1 MTVNSLTQAANA
13 VSPYDD
19 TSSGSSTSSSGS
31 STSSSGSPSAGASA
45 DSNGVTENQFLTLLV
60 TQLKNQD
67 PLNPTDS
74 DQFMSELAQ
83 FSQLQEV
90 IGVHQDLNSLL
101 QADNIQVP
109 NSSTD

>member
-1 MTVNSLTQAANA
+1 MTVNSLALGADAA
-13 VSPYDD
+13 SPYDE
-19 TSSGSSTSSSGS
+19 TSAGGATSSSGTS
-31 STSSSGSPSAGASA
+31 STASSAG
-45 DSNGVTENQFLTLLV
+45 SNEVTENQFLQLLV

-90 IGVHQDLNSLL
+90 IGVHQDLDALL
-101 QADNIQVP
+101 QANGIQVP

>member
-1 MTVNSLTQAANA
+1 MTVNSLALGADAA
-13 VSPYDD
+13 SPYDE
-19 TSSGSSTSSSGS
+19 TSAGGATSSSGTS
-31 STSSSGSPSAGASA
+31 ST
-45 DSNGVTENQFLTLLV
+45 DSNEVTENQFLQLLV

-90 IGVHQDLNSLL
+90 IGVHQDLDALL
-101 QADNIQVP
+101 QANGIQVP